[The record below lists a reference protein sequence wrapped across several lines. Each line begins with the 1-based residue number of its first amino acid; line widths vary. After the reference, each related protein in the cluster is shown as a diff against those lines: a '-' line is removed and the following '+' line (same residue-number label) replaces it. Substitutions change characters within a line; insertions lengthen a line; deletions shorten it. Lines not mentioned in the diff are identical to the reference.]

1 MQGAVTEEYWVKLL
15 KSIGSYFQVHL
26 QKPFTQE
33 VLGTLVIG
41 AIMYWHAQ
49 TQNLFGEIAR
59 VSGVLDKFE
68 LDDVLRLLFIA
79 SLGFVFIIYRR
90 TSYLKKEVFRR
101 KKAEI
106 EIKKIAF
113 YDSLTGLANR
123 DLCKEKL
130 ELIISK
136 ACAQDSKIA
145 LLFIDID
152 NFKGI
157 NDSFGHSYGDELLR
171 QVAARI
177 SLELR
182 EEDVFSR
189 ISGDEFVIVVDKYR
203 NREFISVLCGR
214 LLKSVAKSFI
224 LNDQSAYVSLSI
236 GVSEYPTDG
245 SDAEELLKQ
254 ADTAMYQAKNEGK
267 NTYKFFSC
275 AMRKQSE
282 RRSRVRLNLR
292 QALLNRELSV
302 VYQPVIDVQTSKIK
316 GAEALVRWNNAELG
330 VVSPDEFIPIAEEI
344 GMIGAIDD
352 WVLITACRQNKQ
364 WQRESS
370 DCILMS
376 VNISA
381 SHLNSN
387 RIVDSVT
394 RSLISSELDPK
405 YLELEVT
412 ETSMMKDVDVA
423 IKCLEQLKSIGI
435 SLALD
440 DFGTGYSSIS
450 YLRRFK
456 LDRLKIDQSFIKNI
470 PSSEEDMLTTSTIIT
485 LANNLN
491 LAITAEG
498 IETIEQLN
506 FIKSTVCDSIQ
517 GYYFS
522 KPVSANEFKVLLS
535 TSHMQES
542 QAVVR

>member
-1 MQGAVTEEYWVKLL
+1 MKLL
-15 KSIGSYFQVHL
+15 KFIGSYFQVRI
-26 QKPFTQE
+26 QRPFTQE

-49 TQNLFGEIAR
+49 TQNLFGEIIR
-59 VSGVLDKFE
+59 VSGVLNNFE
-68 LDDVLRLLFIA
+68 LDEVFGLLFIT
-79 SLGFVFIIYRR
+79 SLGFIFIIYRR
-90 TSYLKKEVFRR
+90 TSYLKKEISRR
-101 KKAEI
+101 EKAEI

-130 ELIISK
+130 EQIITK
-136 ACAQDSKIA
+136 ACTQNFKIA

-171 QVAARI
+171 QVAVRV

-189 ISGDEFVIVVDKYR
+189 ISGDEFVIVIDKYK
-203 NREFISVLCGR
+203 NRESISVLCER
-214 LLKSVAKSFI
+214 LLSSVAKSFI

-236 GVSEYPTDG
+236 GVSEYPSDG

-254 ADTAMYQAKNEGK
+254 ADTAMYQAKSEGK
-267 NTYKFFSC
+267 NTYKFFSNDI
-275 AMRKQSE
+275 RKLSE
-282 RRSRVRLNLR
+282 RRSRVCLNLR

-302 VYQPVIDVQTSKIK
+302 VYQPVVDVQTSKIK

-352 WVLITACRQNKQ
+352 WVLINACRQNKQ
-364 WQRESS
+364 WQRESL
-370 DCILMS
+370 DFIVMS

-394 RSLISSELDPK
+394 RSLTSSELNPI

-423 IKCLEQLKSIGI
+423 IKCLEQLKNIGI

-440 DFGTGYSSIS
+440 DFGTGYSSIN

-470 PSSEEDMLTTSTIIT
+470 PSSEEDMLTTNTIIT

-498 IETIEQLN
+498 IETIDQLN

-522 KPVSANEFKVLLS
+522 KPISANEFRMLLS
-535 TSHMQES
+535 TSYMQ
-542 QAVVR
+542 QGQTVVR